1 MGSDQLF
8 GNGALLFCL
17 LAVVYVLGKKYIE
30 KKERSSR
37 PETDEE
43 VLAVIATA
51 RKCSEH
57 HVFRLAG
64 DQWQVNDKQVE
75 DDFKQYLTHG
85 QLPHYVRDYI
95 RKNRP
100 DDDDGPEDIS
110 TPGGDLPA
118 SWSA

>member
-1 MGSDQLF
+1 MGSEHLF
-8 GNGALLFCL
+8 GSGALVFCL
-17 LAVVYVLGKKYIE
+17 LAIVYVLGKKYIE
-30 KKERSSR
+30 KKEKSSR
-37 PETDEE
+37 PKTDEE
-43 VLAVIATA
+43 VLALIATVH
-51 RKCSEH
+51 KCSEH

-64 DQWQVNDKQVE
+64 IEWQVGGNQVE
-75 DDFKQYLTHG
+75 DDFKRYLTRG

-110 TPGGDLPA
+110 SPGGNLPA